1 MRNFYKNLQ
10 FKKKINN
17 YVCITHNEIKGWK
30 KKLMWTLDE
39 LYVQTTPTMI

>member
-1 MRNFYKNLQ
+1 MFALRIMKL
-10 FKKKINN
+10 KD
-17 YVCITHNEIKGWK
+17 EK